1 MEYKTLIDVV
11 GWAGSI
17 LVVAAYISVSY
28 ERLKLS
34 PRLFQ
39 LLNAGGSICLIAN
52 TIYYQ
57 AYPSAAV
64 NVIWLFIALVSLG
77 RMSANKSL

>member
-1 MEYKTLIDVV
+1 MEYKNLIDLI

-28 ERLKLS
+28 ERFKLS

-52 TIYYQ
+52 TVYYH
-57 AYPSAAV
+57 AYPSAMV
-64 NVIWLFIALVSLG
+64 NIIWLIIAIVSLWRIG
-77 RMSANKSL
+77 VRKV